1 MLPDTAAQWHAALN
15 DFPSLLFVLAVLFD
29 ILGEATKRDSLRATG
44 FWLLVTGAF
53 GAVLALISGLMAE
66 ESIEH
71 GGSVHMVME
80 RHETMAIWATVL
92 FVLLAAWRIWRRG
105 ALGPRERPA
114 FTTISALGALF
125 VLWTAH
131 VGGTIVYGYGGGVPT
146 SVLQGALEE
155 RTTGHSHAPGEEHD
169 EAATDSTAEEEHTD
183 PPGTP
188 EHEHE

>member
-29 ILGEATKRDSLRATG
+29 LFGEATKRDSLRATG
-44 FWLLVTGAF
+44 FWMLVTGAF
-53 GAVLALISGLMAE
+53 GALLALISGLMAE
-66 ESIEH
+66 GSIEH

-114 FTTISALGALF
+114 FLTISALGALF

-146 SVLQGALEE
+146 PVLQGALEE
-155 RTTGHSHAPGEEHD
+155 RTTGHTHAPGEEHD
-169 EAATDSTAEEEHTD
+169 EPAPDSAAAEE
-183 PPGTP
+183 P
-188 EHEHE
+188 EHE